1 MSVAQRCP
9 PNFTGADIYAL
20 CADAWF
26 HAAKRSVNIS
36 APMLCKTLLF
46 LSFSLLNM
54 TYFQV
59 QTLETDSSSR
69 DKEASADEIIV
80 EIDDFM
86 MVKPQSFTETTIIF
100 VYMHVR
106 KQTVLGTT

>member
-1 MSVAQRCP
+1 
-9 PNFTGADIYAL
+9 
-20 CADAWF
+20 
-26 HAAKRSVNIS
+26 
-36 APMLCKTLLF
+36 
-46 LSFSLLNM
+46 M

-69 DKEASADEIIV
+69 DTEASADEIIV